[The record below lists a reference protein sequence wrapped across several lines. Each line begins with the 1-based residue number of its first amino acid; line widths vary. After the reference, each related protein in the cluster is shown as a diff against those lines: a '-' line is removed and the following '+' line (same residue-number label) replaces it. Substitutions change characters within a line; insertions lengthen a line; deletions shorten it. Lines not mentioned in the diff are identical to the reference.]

1 MTTGRHCLTCSHPK
15 TFEINTALIS
25 GQKVSAIS
33 RRYGIPS
40 DALFRHVRNHLS
52 TVVGSADRLDF
63 ATVLPTLTR
72 RVLDI
77 ADANASAREAARASG
92 QTAQAARL
100 GDAELRAITVLTQRL
115 GIDDEDIAEQLE
127 LLPLLARAVGSTV
140 QDQPGFGYAL
150 AERLRAYGADDLAHE
165 IEEHAARSAKDKEL
179 SK

>member
-1 MTTGRHCLTCSHPK
+1 MTSGRRCLTCSHPK
-15 TFEINTALIS
+15 SLEINEALMS
-25 GQKVSAIS
+25 NQKVSAIS

-52 TVVGSADRLDF
+52 TVLDSADRLDF

-77 ADANASAREAARASG
+77 ADAHAAARETARANG

-140 QDQPGFGYAL
+140 REQPGFGYAL
-150 AERLRAYGADDLAHE
+150 AERLRAYGADDLAQD
-165 IEEHAARSAKDKEL
+165 IEEHAARSAENLEL
-179 SK
+179 TT